1 MGVSHITHGLGES
14 LGTSSAHSMNLVPT
28 QISYLCDLPTHREN
42 NVHLSLHVAAE
53 MSNI

>member
-28 QISYLCDLPTHREN
+28 QISYLCDLPTHTHTEN
-42 NVHLSLHVAAE
+42 NVHLSYSKDV
-53 MSNI
+53 